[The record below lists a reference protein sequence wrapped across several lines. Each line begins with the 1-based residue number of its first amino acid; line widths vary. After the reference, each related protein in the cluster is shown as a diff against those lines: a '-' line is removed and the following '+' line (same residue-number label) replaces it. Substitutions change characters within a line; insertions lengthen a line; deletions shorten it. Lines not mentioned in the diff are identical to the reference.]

1 MTDKW
6 RLAVEQKA
14 KVVLIPPRNKRCYFS
29 METFHAYFGSRWA
42 PIKQYGDFPDSL
54 KGRV

>member
-29 METFHAYFGSRWA
+29 METFHAYFGPRWA